1 MQASWRLGSIW
12 GIPIG
17 LHWSMALVFVL
28 LTWSLAGA
36 YFPNTNDDL
45 PTAAY
50 WIMAVVASVM
60 FFGSIL
66 LHELGHSWVALR
78 NDIPVNG
85 ITLFI
90 FGGLAQFSDRA
101 KSAGVEFRVAA
112 AGPLVSFAL
121 SLVFGIVWLL
131 GRDIDYL
138 AAPARWL
145 ATLNLILALFN
156 LLPGFPLDG
165 GRILRA
171 IVWQWTNNEKRA
183 AQVAMVSGQIVAFG
197 LMGLG
202 ALLAVSGNFANG
214 AWLIFIGWFLQ
225 NAAVSEATGTNV
237 ELSLRGA
244 TVGQAMGPQE
254 PHVPGRMMLR
264 QLVDEYVLPTG
275 ERHFVVVDGDIPR
288 GIVTL
293 RDITKVAQDRWDW
306 TPVNEVMKP
315 WARLTQVTP
324 DTELL
329 EALRI
334 MDDLQVRQLPIVENG
349 EALGLLTREEILHYV
364 RLRMEVDR

>member
-1 MQASWRLGSIW
+1 MTASWRLGSIW

-17 LHWSMALVFVL
+17 LHWSMSLVFVL
-28 LTWSLAGA
+28 LTWSLAAA
-36 YFPNTNDDL
+36 YFPGTSDDL
-45 PTAAY
+45 PTGAY
-50 WIMAVVASVM
+50 WLMAVITSVM

-78 NDIPVNG
+78 NDIPVKG

-90 FGGLAQFSDRA
+90 FGGVAQFTGRA
-101 KSAGVEFRVAA
+101 KSADVELRVAA
-112 AGPLVSFAL
+112 AGPIVSIAL
-121 SLVFGIVWLL
+121 SLVFGTIWIL
-131 GRDIDYL
+131 GRDIDYI

-171 IVWQWTNNEKRA
+171 LVWRVTGNEKRA
-183 AQVAMVSGQIVAFG
+183 AQVAMVSGQILAFG

-202 ALLAVSGNFANG
+202 ALLALSGNFANG

-225 NAAVSEATGTNV
+225 NAAVSEASGTNV
-237 ELSLRGA
+237 EMTLRGA
-244 TVGQAMGPQE
+244 TVGQAMGPPE
-254 PHVPGRMMLR
+254 THIPGRMMLR

-275 ERHFVVVDGDIPR
+275 ERHFVVVDGDKPR
-288 GIVTL
+288 GIITL
-293 RDITKVAQDRWDW
+293 RDVTQVEQDRWEW
-306 TPVNEVMKP
+306 TPVNQVMKP

-324 DTELL
+324 DTELM

-334 MDDLQVRQLPIVENG
+334 MDDLQVRQLPVVEDG

-364 RLRMEVDR
+364 RVRMEVEP